1 MTTTEYETVI
11 GLECHAQLL
20 TATKLFCGC
29 RASFGAEPNTNIC
42 PVCIGLPGALP
53 VLNRRAVELAVR
65 AALAVGCRVN
75 ETSVFARK
83 NYFYPDL
90 PKGYQISQYDRPL
103 AENGEIV
110 IELESGPKT
119 IRVERIHMEEDA
131 GKLLHEGFHDA
142 GSKSGVDFNRSGV
155 PLIEIVSHPDLS
167 SPEEAAQY
175 AESLKEII
183 EYTGAS
189 DTDMEKGNFRFDGNV
204 SVRPRGNSE
213 LGTKVEMKNLNS
225 FRFLTQALAYE
236 VDRQITIIESGERVI
251 QETRLYDP
259 DANETIS
266 MRSKEEAHD
275 YRYFPEPDLPPL
287 SLVAAQIDEARAT
300 LPELPTAKRERLVSA
315 YGLPHY
321 DAGVLTSSRELANY
335 FEAAAESS
343 GNAKAASNWI
353 MSEVLRKVKETD
365 AVLAEF
371 PVSPKALGEL
381 IRLIDDGAISGKI
394 AKDVFE
400 KMFATGDEAGVI
412 VKREGLAQ
420 ISDASAIEEL
430 VRGVI
435 DANPDQ
441 AAELKAGKDKVV
453 GWMVGQIMKASRGQ
467 ANPQLARETLIRL
480 MGQAGVKQR

>member
-1 MTTTEYETVI
+1 MTQTDYETVI
-11 GLECHAQLL
+11 GLECHAQLQ

-29 RASFGAEPNTNIC
+29 RASFGAPPNTNIC

-53 VLNRRAVELAVR
+53 VLNRRAVELSLR

-103 AENGEIV
+103 AEDGVIV
-110 IELESGPKT
+110 LELETGTKE

-131 GKLLHEGFHDA
+131 GKLLHEGFDDA
-142 GSKSGVDFNRSGV
+142 SSKSGVDFNRSGV

-167 SPEEAAQY
+167 SPEEATQY

-183 EYTGAS
+183 EYTEAS

-204 SVRPRGNSE
+204 SVRPRGTTE

-225 FRFLTQALAYE
+225 FRFLAQALAYE
-236 VDRQITIIESGERVI
+236 VDRQIELIESGGRVI

-259 DANETIS
+259 GADKTVS

-287 SLVAAQIDEARAT
+287 TIAAAQILEAKEN
-300 LPELPTAKRERLVSA
+300 LPELPEAKRERLVSA
-315 YGLPHY
+315 YGLPPY
-321 DAGVLTSSRELANY
+321 DAEVLTSSRELANY
-335 FEAAAESS
+335 FETTAESS

-365 AVLAEF
+365 ATLAEL
-371 PVSPKALGEL
+371 PVAPAALGEL
-381 IRLIDDGAISGKI
+381 IQLIDDGAISGKI

-400 KMFATGDEAGVI
+400 KMFATGDAPGVI

-420 ISDASAIEEL
+420 ISDVSAIEEL
-430 VRGVI
+430 ARGVI
-435 DANPDQ
+435 EANPDQ
-441 AAELKAGKDKVV
+441 AAELKAGKDKVI

-480 MGQAGVKQR
+480 IEDA

>member
-1 MTTTEYETVI
+1 
-11 GLECHAQLL
+11 
-20 TATKLFCGC
+20 
-29 RASFGAEPNTNIC
+29 
-42 PVCIGLPGALP
+42 
-53 VLNRRAVELAVR
+53 
-65 AALAVGCRVN
+65 
-75 ETSVFARK
+75 
-83 NYFYPDL
+83 
-90 PKGYQISQYDRPL
+90 
-103 AENGEIV
+103 
-110 IELESGPKT
+110 
-119 IRVERIHMEEDA
+119 
-131 GKLLHEGFHDA
+131 
-142 GSKSGVDFNRSGV
+142 
-155 PLIEIVSHPDLS
+155 
-167 SPEEAAQY
+167 
-175 AESLKEII
+175 
-183 EYTGAS
+183 
-189 DTDMEKGNFRFDGNV
+189 
-204 SVRPRGNSE
+204 
-213 LGTKVEMKNLNS
+213 
-225 FRFLTQALAYE
+225 
-236 VDRQITIIESGERVI
+236 
-251 QETRLYDP
+251 
-259 DANETIS
+259 
-266 MRSKEEAHD
+266 
-275 YRYFPEPDLPPL
+275 
-287 SLVAAQIDEARAT
+287 
-300 LPELPTAKRERLVSA
+300 LVSA